1 MKHADF
7 AVIGLGVM
15 GLGLAENLA
24 RNGVRVA
31 GFDLDADRRATL
43 ARLGERTDGITTA
56 ATLSDLV
63 ATLSVPRQ
71 ILLMVPAG
79 TPVDRAIADLRPL
92 LSAGDCIIDGGNS
105 HFLET
110 ERRHQG
116 LVADKIHFFGMGVS
130 GGEAGARNG
139 PALMPGGDRAAFD
152 KMEPILKK
160 VAAKAA
166 EDGEPCVS
174 YIGAKGAG
182 HFVKMVHNGIE
193 YAEMQL
199 LAEIYYLLTRV
210 YGQPARTIGEIFEG
224 WNQGEDRSYLLGVSA
239 AVLQKDDPE
248 TGLAAVD
255 IILDR
260 AGQKGT
266 GKWTTQTAL
275 DLGAGVPSITAA
287 LDARILSSMTTA
299 RSALSASFE
308 SPPLDPLP
316 LDAEILTRMRDSL
329 LVGRIIG
336 FAQGL
341 EMMKT
346 ASEDHQFGL
355 DLPAIA
361 RGWRAGCILAS
372 PLLDHIAGAIEGTDD
387 FVHLLALPWFKA
399 QLEDKLPS
407 LKQMILAGLAADLP
421 LPVMTASKGYVD
433 SLRQTRL
440 SANLIQGQ
448 RDYFGA
454 HGFERT
460 DQAGSHHLAW

>member
-308 SPPLDPLP
+308 SPSLDPLP

-440 SANLIQGQ
+440 PANLIQGQ

>member
-79 TPVDRAIADLRPL
+79 IPVDRAIADLKPL

-199 LAEIYYLLTRV
+199 LAEIYYLLARV

-275 DLGAGVPSITAA
+275 DLGVGVPSITAA

-308 SPPLDPLP
+308 SPSLDPLP

-440 SANLIQGQ
+440 PANLIQGQ

>member
-1 MKHADF
+1 MKKADF

-24 RNGVRVA
+24 RNGVYVA
-31 GFDLDADRRATL
+31 GFDLDAERRANL
-43 ARLGERTDGITTA
+43 KRLGDGSDRISA
-56 ATLSDLV
+56 AESLSDLV
-63 ATLSVPRQ
+63 ANLSMPRQ

-79 TPVDRAIADLRPL
+79 APVDRAIADLKPL
-92 LSAGDCIIDGGNS
+92 LGAGDCIIDGGNS

-110 ERRHQG
+110 ERRHQE

-199 LAEIYYLLTRV
+199 LAETYYLLARV
-210 YGQPARTIGEIFEG
+210 YGQPAKAIGAIFED
-224 WNQGEDRSYLLGVSA
+224 WNRGEDRSYLLGVSA

-248 TGLAAVD
+248 TGLPAVD
-255 IILDR
+255 IICDR

-287 LDARILSSMTTA
+287 LDARILSSMTSA
-299 RSALSASFE
+299 RKVLCASLE
-308 SPPLDPLP
+308 SQSVDPLP
-316 LDAEILTRMRDSL
+316 LDAAVLTSLRDSL
-329 LVGRIIG
+329 FVGRIIG

-341 EMMKT
+341 EMMT
-346 ASEDHQFGL
+346 AASEEHQFGL
-355 DLPAIA
+355 DLPRIA

-372 PLLDHIAGAIEGTDD
+372 PLLDHIASAIEEAED
-387 FVHLLALPWFKA
+387 FVHLLQLPWFKT
-399 QLEDKLPS
+399 QLEVKLPG
-407 LKQMILAGLAADLP
+407 LKQMILTGIGADLP

-433 SLRQTRL
+433 SLRQKRL
-440 SANLIQGQ
+440 PANLIQGQ

-460 DQAGSHHLAW
+460 DKAGSHHLDW